1 MNGRHGSSRRVLLA
15 ALAVLP
21 AVALLTPTAARAAG
35 SAPGRGPAPGRPGA
49 AAPYLPSDKAGFGT
63 AHSLRSTV
71 WYTLQPGGGT
81 GELYYPDL
89 GTPAARSLGF
99 VVVDRSGTA
108 VRVADAAT
116 SSTVLTDGRS
126 LGYRQ
131 TDTDR
136 HGGWRLVSSYVT
148 DPQRST
154 VLVDVRFTSLD
165 HRPYRLYVLYEPT
178 LSNTPSDDS
187 GRTAGTALV
196 ASDAHAASALLSRPA
211 FTGTSTGYR
220 GTSDSWPDL
229 AADGRMDRR
238 YSSAG
243 PGNLVQ
249 TGQTALTGLPHRQQ
263 LSLVLGFAAGSD
275 AALRAARA
283 SQAAG
288 FDRTARAYAAGW
300 HAYLDTLRPVP
311 SSLGT
316 EQQRREYR
324 VSELVLAASEDKL
337 HRGAYVASPSMPW
350 AWGAENPSGP
360 YHLVWSRDL
369 YQIATALIADGDRAG
384 ANRALDFLLRTQQK
398 PDGSFPQNS
407 TVAGLPFWTGLQL
420 DEVALPI
427 VLAYQLRRFD
437 AATWTHVQRAADFLI
452 GFSQDGNAAPWSP
465 QDRWE
470 NQSGYSPATIASEI
484 AGLVCAAAIAR
495 ANGDAA
501 SATRYLHT
509 ADAWQAHL
517 KGWTV
522 TSTGPY
528 SAKPYFLRL
537 TKDGKPNLGTTYSIG
552 DSGPSAADQR
562 SVVDPGFL
570 ELVRLGVLP
579 ADDPDVVNSVR
590 VVDRQLSYDTARGRF
605 WHRASFDGYGETATG
620 GPWILGSAA
629 DSFVT
634 RGRGWPLL
642 GGERG
647 EYELAAGRPS
657 AAQARLATMARSANA
672 GYLLPEQVWDNEAP
686 GGQPGFTPGTPTLS
700 ATPLAWTHA
709 QYIRLARDLA
719 AGRVVEQP
727 AAVASRYGTG

>member
-1 MNGRHGSSRRVLLA
+1 MNRWTIRRGLPGVVVTVVLTA
-15 ALAVLP
+15 AF
-21 AVALLTPTAARAAG
+21 LTPGAARAAG
-35 SAPGRGPAPGRPGA
+35 PRPGTGPAPGRPGTV
-49 AAPYLPSDKAGFGT
+49 APYLPSDKAGFGT
-63 AHSLRSTV
+63 AAGTRSTV

-99 VVVDRSGTA
+99 VVVDRSGKA
-108 VRVADAAT
+108 VRVAEAA
-116 SSTVLTDGRS
+116 SSTTTLIDGRS

-148 DPQRST
+148 DPQRSS
-154 VLVDVRFTSLD
+154 VLVDVRFSSLN
-165 HRPYRLYVLYEPT
+165 HQPYRLYVVYEPT

-187 GRTAGTALV
+187 GRTAGTALL
-196 ASDAHAASALLSRPA
+196 AYDAHAASAVLSRPA
-211 FTGTSTGYR
+211 FTATSTGYR
-220 GTSDSWPDL
+220 GTSDSWADL
-229 AADGRMDRR
+229 AANGRMDRR

-249 TGQTALTGLPHRQQ
+249 TGQTSLTGLPHRQQ
-263 LSLVLGFAAGSD
+263 LSLTLGFGASWSG
-275 AALRAARA
+275 ALAIARA
-283 SQAAG
+283 SQARG
-288 FDRTARAYAAGW
+288 YDRVAAAYNAGW
-300 HAYLDTLRPVP
+300 HAYLDGLRPVP
-311 SSLGT
+311 SSLRT
-316 EQQRREYR
+316 AQQRQAYR

-337 HRGAYVASPSMPW
+337 HPGAYVASPSMPW

-384 ANRALDFLLRTQQK
+384 ADRALDFLFRSQQK

-407 TVAGLPFWTGLQL
+407 TVAGAPFWTGLQL
-420 DEVALPI
+420 DEVADPI
-427 VLAYQLRRFD
+427 LLAYQLRRFD
-437 AATWTHVQRAADFLI
+437 AATWRHVKSAADFLI

-470 NQSGYSPATIASEI
+470 NQSGYSPAAIASQI
-484 AGLVCAAAIAR
+484 AGLVCAAVIAR
-495 ANGDAA
+495 ANGDAG
-501 SATRYLHT
+501 SATRYLRT
-509 ADAWQAHL
+509 ADAWHANL
-517 KGWTV
+517 KAWTL

-552 DSGPSAADQR
+552 DSGPNAADQR
-562 SVVDPGFL
+562 GVVDPSFL
-570 ELVRLGVLP
+570 ELVRLGLLP
-579 ADDPDVVNSVR
+579 ADDADIVNSVR

-605 WHRASFDGYGETATG
+605 WHRASFDGYGETPTG
-620 GPWILGSAA
+620 GPWILGAPA
-629 DSFVT
+629 DSFLT

-647 EYELAAGRPS
+647 EYELAAGQLG
-657 AAQARLATMARSANA
+657 AAQARLATMARTTNA
-672 GYLLPEQVWDNEAP
+672 GYLMPEQVWDNEPPA
-686 GGQPGFTPGTPTLS
+686 GQPGFTPGTPTLS

-719 AGRVVEQP
+719 AGRVVERP
-727 AAVASRYGTG
+727 AAVASRYLD

>member
-1 MNGRHGSSRRVLLA
+1 MTGRRGTTRRLRVA

-21 AVALLTPTAARAAG
+21 ALALLTPGPARAAG
-35 SAPGRGPAPGRPGA
+35 SAPGRGPAPGRPGT

-89 GTPAARSLGF
+89 GTPAARSLSF
-99 VVVDRSGTA
+99 VVVDRAGTA

-154 VLVDVRFTSLD
+154 VMVDVRFTSLD
-165 HRPYRLYVLYEPT
+165 HRPYRLYVVYEPA

-196 ASDAHAASALLSRPA
+196 ASDAHAASALLGHPA
-211 FTGTSTGYR
+211 FTATSTGYR
-220 GTSDSWPDL
+220 GTSDSWADL

-249 TGQTALTGLPHRQQ
+249 TGRTALTGLPHHQQ
-263 LSLVLGFAAGSD
+263 LSLVVGFATSAD

-300 HAYLDTLRPVP
+300 HAYLDTLGPVP
-311 SSLGT
+311 ASLGT

-369 YQIATALIADGDRAG
+369 YQIATALIADGDWAG
-384 ANRALDFLLRTQQK
+384 ANRALDFLFGTQQK

-407 TVAGLPFWTGLQL
+407 TVAGAPFWTGLQL

-452 GFSQDGNAAPWSP
+452 GFTQDGNAAPWSP

-484 AGLVCAAAIAR
+484 AGLVCAAVIAR
-495 ANGDAA
+495 ANGDTA

-509 ADAWQAHL
+509 ADALAGASEGLDGHFYGAVLGKALLPAFDQGRQAGSRYHVL
-517 KGWTV
+517 DRGQRAERCRPAQRG
-522 TSTGPY
+522 GPELPGAGPARRAARRRPRRGQQRPGGGPAAVLRHRPRPVLAP
-528 SAKPYFLRL
+528 SFLRRL
-537 TKDGKPNLGTTYSIG
+537 RRDRNRRP
-552 DSGPSAADQR
+552 
-562 SVVDPGFL
+562 VDPGRAGGQL
-570 ELVRLGVLP
+570 RHPGPRL
-579 ADDPDVVNSVR
+579 A
-590 VVDRQLSYDTARGRF
+590 
-605 WHRASFDGYGETATG
+605 
-620 GPWILGSAA
+620 
-629 DSFVT
+629 
-634 RGRGWPLL
+634 
-642 GGERG
+642 
-647 EYELAAGRPS
+647 AAGR
-657 AAQARLATMARSANA
+657 R
-672 GYLLPEQVWDNEAP
+672 
-686 GGQPGFTPGTPTLS
+686 
-700 ATPLAWTHA
+700 
-709 QYIRLARDLA
+709 
-719 AGRVVEQP
+719 AGRVR
-727 AAVASRYGTG
+727 AGRR

>member
-1 MNGRHGSSRRVLLA
+1 MAALLA
-15 ALAVLP
+15 A
-21 AVALLTPTAARAAG
+21 ALLAPGIARAEPERAT
-35 SAPGRGPAPGRPGA
+35 GPAPGGPGA
-49 AAPYLPSDKAGFGT
+49 AAAYLPSDKAGFGT
-63 AHSLRSTV
+63 AADRRSTV

-99 VVVDRSGTA
+99 VVVDPAGKA
-108 VRVADAAT
+108 VRVADAA
-116 SSTVLTDGRS
+116 SSVTTLTDGRS
-126 LGYRQ
+126 LRYRQ
-131 TDTDR
+131 TGTDR
-136 HGGWRLVSSYVT
+136 RGGWRLVADYVT
-148 DPQRST
+148 DPRRSS
-154 VLVDVRFTSLD
+154 VLADLRFTSLD
-165 HRPYRLYVLYEPT
+165 HRAYRLYVLYEPT

-187 GRTAGTALV
+187 GRTAGSALV

-211 FTGTSTGYR
+211 FTATSTGYR
-220 GTSDSWPDL
+220 GTSDGWTDL
-229 AADGRMDRR
+229 AADGRLDRR

-249 TGQTALTGLPHRQQ
+249 IGQTALTGLADRQH
-263 LSLVLGFAAGSD
+263 LSLTVGFAPAAA
-275 AALRAARA
+275 AALAVARA
-283 SQAAG
+283 SERQGFRPTAA
-288 FDRTARAYAAGW
+288 AYDAGW
-300 HAYLDTLRPVP
+300 HRYLAGLRPVP
-311 SSLGT
+311 ASLRTG
-316 EQQRREYR
+316 QQRQEYR
-324 VSELVLAASEDKL
+324 TSELVLAASEDKL

-369 YQIATALIADGDRAG
+369 YQIATALIADGDVGG
-384 ANRALDFLLRTQQK
+384 ANRALTFLFRTQQK

-407 TVAGLPFWTGLQL
+407 TVAGTPFWTGLQL

-437 AATWTHVQRAADFLI
+437 APTWRHVRQAADFLI
-452 GFSQDGNAAPWSP
+452 GFRQDGNAAPWSP

-484 AGLVCAAAIAR
+484 AGLVCAATIAR
-495 ANGDAA
+495 VQGDTA
-501 SATRYLHT
+501 SAARYLRT
-509 ADAWQAHL
+509 ADTWRAHL

-522 TSTGPY
+522 TSNGPY

-562 SVVDPGFL
+562 SVVDPSFL

-579 ADDPDVVNSVR
+579 ADDPDIANSVR

-605 WHRASFDGYGETATG
+605 WHRASFDGYGETLTG
-620 GPWILGSAA
+620 GPWILGAPA

-647 EYELAAGRPS
+647 EYELAAGRMS
-657 AAQARLATMARSANA
+657 AAQARLATMARAANA
-672 GYLLPEQVWDNEAP
+672 GYLLPEQVWDNEPPA
-686 GGQPGFTPGTPTLS
+686 GQPGFIPGTPTFS

-709 QYIRLARDLA
+709 QFIRLARDLA
-719 AGRVVEQP
+719 AGRVLERP
-727 AAVASRYGTG
+727 AVVASRYLD

>member
-1 MNGRHGSSRRVLLA
+1 MNGLSIRRGLPGAAVAVLLTA
-15 ALAVLP
+15 AFLVP
-21 AVALLTPTAARAAG
+21 GTARAA
-35 SAPGRGPAPGRPGA
+35 APGTGPAPGRPGTA
-49 AAPYLPSDKAGFGT
+49 AAYLPSDKAGFGT
-63 AHSLRSTV
+63 ATGTRSTV

-89 GTPAARSLGF
+89 STPAARSLGF
-99 VVVDRSGTA
+99 VVVDRAGKA
-108 VRVADAAT
+108 VRVADAA
-116 SSTVLTDGRS
+116 SSATRLIDGRS
-126 LGYRQ
+126 LSYRQ

-148 DPQRST
+148 DPQRSS
-154 VLVDVRFTSLD
+154 VLVDVRFSSLD
-165 HRPYRLYVLYEPT
+165 QQPYRLYVVYEPT
-178 LSNTPSDDS
+178 LSNSPSDDS

-196 ASDAHAASALLSRPA
+196 AYDAHAASAMLSQPA
-211 FTGTSTGYR
+211 FTATSTGYR
-220 GTSDSWPDL
+220 GTSDSWADL
-229 AADGRMDRR
+229 AANGRMDRR

-249 TGQTALTGLPHRQQ
+249 TGQTSLTGLAHRQR
-263 LSLVLGFAAGSD
+263 LSLTVGFAATQHG
-275 AALRAARA
+275 ALSTARA
-283 SQAAG
+283 SQARG
-288 FDRTARAYAAGW
+288 YDLVARAYDAGW
-300 HAYLDTLRPVP
+300 HDYLAGLRPVP
-311 SSLGT
+311 SSLRT
-316 EQQRREYR
+316 EQQRQAYR

-350 AWGAENPSGP
+350 AWGGENPSGP

-384 ANRALDFLLRTQQK
+384 AGRALDFLLRTQQK

-407 TVAGLPFWTGLQL
+407 TVAGTPFWTGLQL

-437 AATWTHVQRAADFLI
+437 AATWSHVKSAADFLI

-484 AGLVCAAAIAR
+484 AGLVCAATIAR
-495 ANGDAA
+495 ANGDAT

-509 ADAWQAHL
+509 ADAWHAHL

-528 SAKPYFLRL
+528 SNKPYFLRL
-537 TKDGKPNLGTTYSIG
+537 TKDGKPDLGTTYSIG

-562 SVVDPGFL
+562 SVVDPSFL
-570 ELVRLGVLP
+570 ELVRLGLLP
-579 ADDPDVVNSVR
+579 ASDPDIVNSVR

-605 WHRASFDGYGETATG
+605 WHRASFDGYGETPTG
-620 GPWILGSAA
+620 GPWILGAPA
-629 DSFVT
+629 DSFLT

-647 EYELAAGRPS
+647 EYELAAGQLG
-657 AAQARLATMARSANA
+657 AAWSRLATMARATNS
-672 GYLLPEQVWDNEAP
+672 GYLMPEQVWDNEPPA
-686 GGQPGFTPGTPTLS
+686 GQPGFTPGTPTLS

-719 AGRVVEQP
+719 AGRVVERP
-727 AAVASRYGTG
+727 AVVASRYLTD